1 MRGQAPPPTVCLD
14 RVFLFPR
21 QRWYMYKIIFTT
33 PYVLPT
39 LPGYITNQVGTSVN
53 KVPNPH
59 CLNQEVL
66 VDEKISQ
73 KSELIKG

>member
-1 MRGQAPPPTVCLD
+1 
-14 RVFLFPR
+14 
-21 QRWYMYKIIFTT
+21 MYKIILTI

-53 KVPNPH
+53 KVPNHH

-66 VDEKISQ
+66 VDEIISQ
-73 KSELIKG
+73 KSELIVG